1 MNSELYQRVK
11 SPFGA
16 ASSSLLALTT
26 LLSLAA
32 CGPATPDQSAREIS
46 PMRVPVASPEA
57 APGYAAEHIF
67 SGQIEAARTAAL
79 GFELGG
85 LLRSVQVEEGA
96 RVAAGEVLARLD
108 TDRLAAARR
117 EREAAVLDARSQVS
131 LAEATLARVDEA
143 LGYRGVSRQEV
154 DEARDARDRAT
165 AALALAE
172 ARLASID
179 VDLDKSALRA
189 PFAGTI
195 AARRVDEGAVV
206 AAGAPILVLEESG
219 HLRARVGVSGE
230 LARALT
236 AGDDESLE
244 GPTGTL
250 DATVHAVLPVRNAV
264 TRTVDVLFDLPRGDT
279 LDLRPGDLVQLT
291 LAEYRAREG
300 HWLPLAALTEGERG
314 LWSTLVVEGGNAS
327 EYRVTQRI
335 VEVAY
340 HDAQRVFVTSGI
352 RDEDLLVVDGTH
364 RVVVGQR
371 VAPSGPAVADAVP
384 GDVTGER

>member
-1 MNSELYQRVK
+1 M
-11 SPFGA
+11 
-16 ASSSLLALTT
+16 
-26 LLSLAA
+26 
-32 CGPATPDQSAREIS
+32 ATAQ
-46 PMRVPVASPEA
+46 A
-57 APGYAAEHIF
+57 APGYAARHIF
-67 SGQIEAARTAAL
+67 SGQIEAARTAPL

-85 LLRSVQVEEGA
+85 LLRAVAVEEGA
-96 RVAAGEVLARLD
+96 RVETGQVLARLD
-108 TDRLAAARR
+108 TDRLAAAKR
-117 EREAAVLDARSQVS
+117 EREAAVLEARSQVT
-131 LAEATLARVDEA
+131 LASATLARVDEA

-172 ARLASID
+172 ARLARID

-219 HLRARVGVSGE
+219 RLRARVGVSGE

-236 AGDDESLE
+236 PGDSRPLQ
-244 GPTGTL
+244 GPTGSVDGTIN
-250 DATVHAVLPVRNAV
+250 AVLPVRNAI
-264 TRTVDVLFDLPRGDT
+264 TRTVDVLFDLPSDGT
-279 LDLRPGDLVQLT
+279 GSLRPGDLVQLT
-291 LAEYRAREG
+291 LDEYRAREG

-314 LWSTLVVEGGNAS
+314 LWTTLVVEGVNAS

-371 VAPSGPAVADAVP
+371 VAPSGPAIADVAPAD
-384 GDVTGER
+384 GEER